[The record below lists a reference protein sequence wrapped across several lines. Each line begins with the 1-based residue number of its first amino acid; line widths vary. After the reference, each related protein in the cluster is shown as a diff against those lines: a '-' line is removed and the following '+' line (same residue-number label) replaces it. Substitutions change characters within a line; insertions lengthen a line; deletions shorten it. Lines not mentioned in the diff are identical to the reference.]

1 VSSIIRRRGARVKA
15 GRYQDTIQQE
25 LDWALRDRGRPVHA
39 AEAFATSA
47 GGPDSELARV
57 SKTRAVI
64 HVATVQTVDAESRL
78 IAYKNPQLIESSV
91 RTALAQMAEINRTA
105 GVFSPPDQTSG

>member
-1 VSSIIRRRGARVKA
+1 M
-15 GRYQDTIQQE
+15 
-25 LDWALRDRGRPVHA
+25 
-39 AEAFATSA
+39 
-47 GGPDSELARV
+47 

-105 GVFSPPDQTSG
+105 GVFSPPDQTSGLTRNNAPQPATGNSGASSSPCWEQGKAAPDQ